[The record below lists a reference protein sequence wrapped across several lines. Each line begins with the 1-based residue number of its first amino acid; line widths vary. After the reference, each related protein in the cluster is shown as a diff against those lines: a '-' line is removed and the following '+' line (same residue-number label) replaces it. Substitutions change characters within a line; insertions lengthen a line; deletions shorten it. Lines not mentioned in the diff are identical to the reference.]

1 MILMEPDH
9 ANITQITGWLRSA
22 ERWSELAGLAQCQIF
37 NQMAAADWEPY
48 VMTCLEEMGRDDP
61 HYAGW
66 ANLMLSMLVVGVDVD
81 QAIALIDRFVE
92 LPSRLDDDHK
102 RLWEMSYRTTASG
115 LLGQADSARRNATE
129 VVAGCNRL
137 GVGDQAALWNTQ
149 TLGVCSWVDGDHEG
163 LTRSIDDVRKLVG
176 STNEPSLRINA
187 DFLIALAS
195 IGDAEAMGPLRQFLR
210 RCASGQLALGESDA
224 LVILTAVSEAEG
236 DVDHARTLITSTI
249 SPRSPGTHL
258 AMYLLAARLGIGDEV
273 HELRRAERA
282 DGSSQNL
289 DLPKQT
295 LRAELE
301 RRNWLD

>member
-1 MILMEPDH
+1 MEPDH
-9 ANITQITGWLRSA
+9 ANITQITGWLHSA
-22 ERWSELAGLAQCQIF
+22 ERWSELAELAQCQIF

-92 LPSRLDDDHK
+92 LASRLDDDHK
-102 RLWEMSYRTTASG
+102 RLWEMSCRTTASG
-115 LLGQADSARRNATE
+115 LLGQ
-129 VVAGCNRL
+129 
-137 GVGDQAALWNTQ
+137 
-149 TLGVCSWVDGDHEG
+149 
-163 LTRSIDDVRKLVG
+163 
-176 STNEPSLRINA
+176 
-187 DFLIALAS
+187 
-195 IGDAEAMGPLRQFLR
+195 
-210 RCASGQLALGESDA
+210 
-224 LVILTAVSEAEG
+224 AVSEAEG

-282 DGSSQNL
+282 DGSSQNR

-295 LRAELE
+295 LRAELL